1 MKSRRINGPSTEVKK
16 LTTLIKRL
24 GIDKKLLLILSW
36 MMILVLGNI
45 IMIPTLIFYLVK
57 VDSIKKYG
65 EVNLTLQL
73 HIMLL
78 L

>member
-45 IMIPTLIFYLVK
+45 IMIPTLISYLVK